1 MKRTGD
7 IALLVERAE
16 DDAKLRRTR
25 PQQPDEQERR
35 YVFNGD
41 QRQPVAGYAVRPN
54 RRAIRRRR
62 STFSIILILFA
73 ASGAIVLYISNIVA
87 VNRLT
92 HEVNNLQV
100 QHARLV
106 QANQVLKAEIGRKSA
121 LERVGTIATEQLG
134 LQFEKDP
141 PEWLEVDQER
151 VRSITEQ

>member
-7 IALLVERAE
+7 ITLLVERAE
-16 DDAKLRRTR
+16 TDAKLRRTR
-25 PQQPDEQERR
+25 PQQPEEQERR

-41 QRQPVAGYAVRPN
+41 HRQPVAGYAVRPN

-73 ASGAIVLYISNIVA
+73 ASSAIVLYISNIVA

-92 HEVNNLQV
+92 HEVNSLQMEYTK
-100 QHARLV
+100 LV
-106 QANQVLKAEIGRKSA
+106 QASDVLKAEIGRKSA
-121 LERVGTIATEQLG
+121 LERIGTIATGQLG
-134 LQFEKDP
+134 LRFAKDP
-141 PEWLEVDQER
+141 PEWFEVDQER